1 VSVMEQEEKGLTLTV
16 MKAMDVLDCL
26 GEAQCSMSA
35 TEIGRELGMSRSTV
49 YRLLAT
55 LTTGGYVTR
64 DGVRAEKYR
73 LGFKVLELA
82 SRLLDGVELRQQA
95 RPFLCELRDLA
106 NEAVHLVVMADG
118 QVSYIEKVECSQ
130 SVRMHSTIGR
140 RGFAHCTALGKAM
153 LAFMPADRVEG
164 ILEEHGLPART
175 PNTITD
181 RRALWREME
190 RIREQGYAIDD
201 IENEEGIRCVGA
213 PILDYQ
219 GQPVAALSIS
229 GPAFRMTL
237 ERIQELS
244 ASVKATALK
253 ISRQL
258 GYLEGEDLG

>member
-1 VSVMEQEEKGLTLTV
+1 MDQEEKGLTLTV
-16 MKAMDVLDCL
+16 KKAMDVLNCL
-26 GEAQCSMSA
+26 GEAESPMSA
-35 TEIGRELGMSRSTV
+35 SEIGHELGMSRSTV

-55 LTTGGYVTR
+55 LAAGGYVTR

-73 LGFKVLELA
+73 LGFKILELA
-82 SRLLDGVELRQQA
+82 SRLLDSVELRQQA

-106 NEAVHLVVMADG
+106 NEAVHLVVMDDG

-130 SVRMHSTIGR
+130 AVRMHSTIGR

-153 LAFMPADRVEG
+153 LAFMPPDQVES
-164 ILEEHGLPART
+164 ILERHGLPART

-181 RRALWREME
+181 REVLLRELE
-190 RIREQGYAIDD
+190 RIREEGYAVDD

-213 PILDYQ
+213 PVLDYQ
-219 GQPVAALSIS
+219 GQPVAALSVS

-237 ERIQELS
+237 ERIHELG
-244 ASVKATALK
+244 APVKATALM